1 MTSDIQKK
9 REIAKQR
16 KIEIMEAEIRE
27 LERKIVEVERELEEA
42 HRQDLTVLM
51 YCLPLKAKE
60 KHIY

>member
-1 MTSDIQKK
+1 M
-9 REIAKQR
+9 EI
-16 KIEIMEAEIRE
+16 IETEIRE

-60 KHIY
+60 KHIYQFFQTVLASIYVV

>member
-16 KIEIMEAEIRE
+16 KIEIMEGEIRE

-42 HRQDLTVLM
+42 HR
-51 YCLPLKAKE
+51 
-60 KHIY
+60 